1 MKILLDQG
9 LPRLSAQA
17 LRDAGV
23 DAVHTGECGLSTA
36 SDSEILATAREQGR
50 IVISLDSD
58 FHRLMA
64 LSGAVEPS
72 VVRIRQEGLRAE
84 AAASLI
90 LSVLRRGEEA
100 LRCGALVSV
109 TFDRIRLRHL
119 PLERHRGDQ

>member
-58 FHRLMA
+58 FHRLIA
-64 LSGAVEPS
+64 LSGAAEPS
-72 VVRIRQEGLRAE
+72 VVRIRQEGLQAE
-84 AAASLI
+84 AAANLI
-90 LSVLRRGEEA
+90 LSVLRRGEED
-100 LRCGALVSV
+100 LRSGALVSV
-109 TFDRIRLRHL
+109 TLDRIRLRHL
-119 PLERHRGDQ
+119 PLERHRRDQ